1 MAVTTITG
9 TSGNDSWLL
18 PQIDLFVDGLG
29 GFDTATIGA
38 KQTDLISITVDSTG
52 VVTLTGA
59 SNGATLQ
66 NVEHIKFDDGT
77 ISVGS
82 INADSLTGSA
92 MKDTLY
98 GLAGNDTLNGGSGG
112 DKMLGGAGNDIYIV
126 DNTADSITELAGQGA
141 DLVKSSVTHKLG
153 ANVENLTLTGSTAI
167 NGTGNTL
174 ANILTGNNA
183 ANKLYGGGGSDK
195 LLGGGGN
202 DLLSGGTG
210 KDYLTGGTGNDI
222 FDFNTISET
231 SAGASRDVI
240 NDFSAGDKI
249 DLSTIDANAGLA
261 GNQAFTLTTG
271 TSFSGSFSGAGKL
284 YYDTSTHILWGNNDA
299 DAQADFSIQV
309 KLSGLANLAAGDFVL

>member
-29 GFDTATIGA
+29 GIDTATIGA

-52 VVTLTGA
+52 IVTMTGA
-59 SNGATLQ
+59 SNSATLQ
-66 NVEHIKFDDGT
+66 NVEHIKFDDGM

-82 INADSLTGSA
+82 INADSVTGST
-92 MKDTLY
+92 MKDKLY

-112 DKMLGGAGNDIYIV
+112 DKMLGGTGNDIYIV
-126 DNTADSITELAGQGA
+126 DNTADTITEFSGQGA
-141 DLVKSSVTHKLG
+141 DLVKSSVSHKLG
-153 ANVENLTLTGSTAI
+153 ANVEKLTLTGSTAI

-210 KDYLTGGTGNDI
+210 KDYLTGGAGNDV

-231 SAGASRDVI
+231 TTGTSRDVI
-240 NDFSAGDKI
+240 NGFSAGDKI
-249 DLSTIDANAGLA
+249 DLSTIDANVGLT
-261 GNQAFTLTTG
+261 GNQAFTLSTG
-271 TSFSGSFSGAGKL
+271 ASFSGSFSGAGKL
-284 YYDTSTHILWGNNDA
+284 YYDTSTDILWGNNDA

-309 KLSGLANLAAGDFVL
+309 KLSGLANLSAGDFML